1 MDAEKFQKQIELN
14 ITQTKLQ
21 GVLLI
26 KPPTIFEDFRGSYI
40 ELYNEEIYKNAGILV
55 DFKQDDISTSKK
67 NVLRGIHGD
76 PNTWKLISCLFGRFY
91 LVVVDC
97 NKDSRQFLEW
107 ESFELSDV
115 NREQVLIPP
124 GFGNGHLVLSDTAI
138 FHYKQSTYYD
148 RGSQF
153 TYLWDDPEL
162 NISWPTNNPIL
173 SVRDSGGEN

>member
-1 MDAEKFQKQIELN
+1 MDSEKSHNQIELT
-14 ITQTKLQ
+14 ISKTKLP

-26 KPPTIFEDFRGSYI
+26 KPATVFEDFRGSYI
-40 ELYNEEIYKNAGILV
+40 ELYNEEIYKSTGILV

-76 PNTWKLISCLFGRFY
+76 SKTWKLVSCLFGRFY

-97 NKDSRQFLEW
+97 KKDSKQFRQW

-124 GFGNGHLVLSDTAI
+124 GFGNGHLVLSERAI

-148 RGSQF
+148 RESQF
-153 TYLWDDPEL
+153 TYLWNDPEL
-162 NISWPTNNPIL
+162 NISWPINNPIL
-173 SVRDSGGEN
+173 SIRDSGGE

>member
-1 MDAEKFQKQIELN
+1 MDSKQSQQQIDLN
-14 ITQTKLQ
+14 ITETKLQ

-76 PNTWKLISCLFGRFY
+76 STTWKLISCLFGRFY

-148 RGSQF
+148 RASQF

-162 NISWPTNNPIL
+162 NISSVSYTHLTLPTTPY
-173 SVRDSGGEN
+173 V

>member
-1 MDAEKFQKQIELN
+1 MDSKQSQQQIDLN
-14 ITQTKLQ
+14 ITETKLQ

-76 PNTWKLISCLFGRFY
+76 STTWKLISCLFGRFY

-148 RGSQF
+148 RASQF